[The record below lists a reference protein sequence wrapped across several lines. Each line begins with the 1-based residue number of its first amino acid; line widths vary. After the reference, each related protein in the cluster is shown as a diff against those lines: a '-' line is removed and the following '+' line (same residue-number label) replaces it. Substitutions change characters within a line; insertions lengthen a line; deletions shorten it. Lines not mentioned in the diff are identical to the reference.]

1 MIRMTIRRLSA
12 IAALVAFPGLASA
25 QQSNSIPCKE
35 GDRYVAKGLQ
45 GRVRSVWDD
54 QIRVQP
60 DGAEPYDQVI
70 VPLPL
75 GSGRYVWPQATAP
88 AYGTAK
94 PTPRPTPES
103 VAPDPAA
110 KCDTETVEQQV
121 ARQLTPP
128 VLRFGPGIGLLTPDL
143 LKTALAATG
152 SEVATA
158 SSPEL
163 ANFALATAVGLSID
177 LPKDP
182 PFNVTILTPWVRA
195 ALAGLEAKRK
205 FEPVPALSVDALN
218 RLGLSIE
225 VSPGSPLTTA
235 DAIENVVIKRG
246 ETVIRPLSR
255 TVQPDTIQNALG
267 VKRELSTGSFKFAM
281 EALRPTGDLTIVLVG
296 RRQNYEITLLQAALT
311 FLK

>member
-1 MIRMTIRRLSA
+1 
-12 IAALVAFPGLASA
+12 
-25 QQSNSIPCKE
+25 
-35 GDRYVAKGLQ
+35 
-45 GRVRSVWDD
+45 
-54 QIRVQP
+54 
-60 DGAEPYDQVI
+60 
-70 VPLPL
+70 
-75 GSGRYVWPQATAP
+75 
-88 AYGTAK
+88 
-94 PTPRPTPES
+94 
-103 VAPDPAA
+103 
-110 KCDTETVEQQV
+110 
-121 ARQLTPP
+121 
-128 VLRFGPGIGLLTPDL
+128 
-143 LKTALAATG
+143 
-152 SEVATA
+152 VATA